1 MNYDKHGI
9 DLKVL
14 DLDDMPDFPIEKH
27 FEEANAFIDEYVSN

>member
-1 MNYDKHGI
+1 MNYEKHGI

-27 FEEANAFIDEYVSN
+27 FEEANAFIDQYV